1 MIKRLVAVILL
12 SIVIVGCGER
22 YGGPIFPVP
31 TIPSERPSV
40 PTEDQVISD
49 LKDQFSE
56 QVSTEIVSTVHSI
69 ESHVFVVIVEN
80 GTEQPSCFKITYY
93 LIDGEWISIPEQ
105 IEM

>member
-1 MIKRLVAVILL
+1 MFKQLLVAIAL
-12 SIVIVGCGER
+12 SIVMIGCSER
-22 YGGPIFPVP
+22 YGGPIYPVP
-31 TIPSERPSV
+31 HIPSERPSV
-40 PTEDQVISD
+40 PSD
-49 LKDQFSE
+49 SNVVADIQEQFGE

-93 LIDGEWISIPEQ
+93 LIDGQWVSIPEQ